1 MKVIKNYSLIILLVL
16 STSFVVSQTN
26 TGSPYSLNELG
37 EINFLGN
44 VSNLSMGGIDSA
56 IDSIE
61 FNINNPSSLAK
72 LKTTNYLIGTFYKS
86 TGISNVNSTD
96 NINTANI
103 NYIAVGIPTKRF
115 GFGFGVLPYSS
126 VGFNLQSTD
135 EYNTA
140 NSINSRLFGAEGNIN
155 RAFVSIGL
163 PLLKYLSLGASAN
176 YNFGKFNYEKF
187 NLIENVNYG
196 IFSNS
201 SSEISGFTYNFSSN
215 LSIPLKN
222 DFTLNLVYSF
232 YPDGDLDSFN
242 IESLYTSNTSS
253 ITLESLGDFVDIDLN
268 SRGLENTKLPV
279 PKKSIYSLGLE
290 KKNSWFIGFQYESK
304 LSSNFENVFLDTQNV
319 SYRDSN
325 SLSIGGYIIPDSS
338 SLTSYWKR
346 VKYRFGIKNEKK
358 SIIVNNLPI
367 NHFSLNLGLGLPIA
381 GLSKANLGLEIGK
394 VGDNNSLV
402 KENYFAL
409 RLGLSLNDVW
419 FIKRKYN

>member
-1 MKVIKNYSLIILLVL
+1 MKVIKNYSQILLFVL

-140 NSINSRLFGAEGNIN
+140 NSINSRLFGADGNIN

-222 DFTLNLVYSF
+222 DFKLNLVYSY

-253 ITLESLGDFVDIDLN
+253 ITLESLGDFVDVDLN

-279 PKKSIYSLGLE
+279 PKKSIFSLGLE

-338 SLTSYWKR
+338 SLISYWKR
-346 VKYRFGIKNEKK
+346 VIYRIGIKNEKK

>member
-1 MKVIKNYSLIILLVL
+1 MKVIKNYFLILLFVL

-103 NYIAVGIPTKRF
+103 NYIAVGIPTKIF

-126 VGFNLQSTD
+126 VGFNLQSTE

-232 YPDGDLDSFN
+232 YPEGNLDSYN
-242 IESLYTSNTSS
+242 IESLYTSNSSS
-253 ITLESLGDFVDIDLN
+253 ISLESLGDFVDIDLN

-279 PKKSIYSLGLE
+279 PKKSVYSLGLE
-290 KKNSWFIGFQYESK
+290 KKNSWFLGFQYESK
-304 LSSNFENVFLDTQNV
+304 LSSNFENVFLDIQNV

-338 SLTSYWKR
+338 SLISYWKR
-346 VKYRFGIKNEKK
+346 VKYRIGIKNEKK

-394 VGDNNSLV
+394 VGDNDSLV

>member
-1 MKVIKNYSLIILLVL
+1 MKVIKNYSQILLFVL

-140 NSINSRLFGAEGNIN
+140 NSINSRLFGADGNIN

-222 DFTLNLVYSF
+222 DFKLNLVYSY

-253 ITLESLGDFVDIDLN
+253 ITLESLGDFVDVDLN

-319 SYRDSN
+319 SYRDAN

>member
-1 MKVIKNYSLIILLVL
+1 MKVIKNYSLILLFVL

-103 NYIAVGIPTKRF
+103 NYIAVGIPTKIF

-126 VGFNLQSTD
+126 VGFNLQSTE

-232 YPDGDLDSFN
+232 YPEGDLDSYN
-242 IESLYTSNTSS
+242 IESLYTSNSSS
-253 ITLESLGDFVDIDLN
+253 ISLESLGDFVDIDLN

-279 PKKSIYSLGLE
+279 PKKSVYSLGLE
-290 KKNSWFIGFQYESK
+290 KKNSWFLGFQYESK
-304 LSSNFENVFLDTQNV
+304 LSSNFENVFLDIQNV

-338 SLTSYWKR
+338 SLISYWKR
-346 VKYRFGIKNEKK
+346 VKYSIGIKNEKK
-358 SIIVNNLPI
+358 SIIVNNLPV

-394 VGDNNSLV
+394 VGDNDSLV
-402 KENYFAL
+402 KENYLAL

>member
-1 MKVIKNYSLIILLVL
+1 MKVIKNYSLNLLFVL

-103 NYIAVGIPTKRF
+103 NYIAVGIPTKIF

-126 VGFNLQSTD
+126 VGFNLQSTE

-232 YPDGDLDSFN
+232 YPEGDLDSYN
-242 IESLYTSNTSS
+242 IESLYTSNSSS
-253 ITLESLGDFVDIDLN
+253 ISLESLGDFVDIDLN

-279 PKKSIYSLGLE
+279 PKKSVYSLGLE
-290 KKNSWFIGFQYESK
+290 KKNSWFLGFQYESK
-304 LSSNFENVFLDTQNV
+304 LSSNFENVFLDIQNV

-338 SLTSYWKR
+338 SLISYWRR
-346 VKYRFGIKNEKK
+346 VVYRIGIKNEKK

-394 VGDNNSLV
+394 VGDNDSLV
-402 KENYFAL
+402 KENYLAL

>member
-1 MKVIKNYSLIILLVL
+1 MKVIKNYFLILLFVL

-96 NINTANI
+96 NINTANN

-126 VGFNLQSTD
+126 VGFNLQSTE

-140 NSINSRLFGAEGNIN
+140 NSITSRLFGAEGNIN

-232 YPDGDLDSFN
+232 YPEGDLDSYN

-253 ITLESLGDFVDIDLN
+253 ITLESLGDFVDVDLN

-338 SLTSYWKR
+338 SLISYWKR
-346 VKYRFGIKNEKK
+346 VKYSIGIKNEKK
-358 SIIVNNLPI
+358 SIIVNNLPV

-394 VGDNNSLV
+394 VGDNDSLV
-402 KENYFAL
+402 KENYLAL

>member
-1 MKVIKNYSLIILLVL
+1 MKLIKNYSLILSFII
-16 STSFVVSQTN
+16 STSFVYSQTD

-44 VSNLSMGGIDSA
+44 VSSISMGGIDSA

-86 TGISNVNSTD
+86 TGISNSVSTD

-103 NYIAVGIPTKRF
+103 NYIAIGVPTKRF

-126 VGFNLQSTD
+126 VGFNLQTTED
-135 EYNTA
+135 YNTK

-155 RAFVSIGL
+155 RAFVSIGV
-163 PLLKYLSLGASAN
+163 PLLKYFSLGATAN

-196 IFSNS
+196 IFSIS

-222 DFTLNLVYSF
+222 DFSLNLMYSL
-232 YPDGDLDSFN
+232 YPEGDLDSFN
-242 IESLYTSNTSS
+242 IESLYTSSTSS
-253 ITLESLGDFVDIDLN
+253 VSLESLGDFVDVDLN

-290 KKNSWFIGFQYESK
+290 KKNSWFIGLQYESK
-304 LSSNFENVFLDTQNV
+304 LSSNFKNDFLDTQNV
-319 SYRDSN
+319 SYRDAN
-325 SLSIGGYIIPDSS
+325 SFSIGGFIIPDSS
-338 SLTSYWKR
+338 SLISYWKR

-367 NHFSLNLGLGLPIA
+367 NQFSLNLGLGLPVA
-381 GLSKANLGLEIGK
+381 GLSKANLGLEIGRI
-394 VGDNNSLV
+394 GNDDNLI
-402 KENYFAL
+402 KENYFSL

-419 FIKRKYN
+419 FIKRKFN

>member
-1 MKVIKNYSLIILLVL
+1 MKVNKNYSLVIFFVL
-16 STSFVVSQTN
+16 TTSFVVSQTN

-44 VSNLSMGGIDSA
+44 ISNLSMGGIDSA

-86 TGISNVNSTD
+86 TGISNANSTD

-126 VGFNLQSTD
+126 VGSNLQTTED
-135 EYNTA
+135 YNNA
-140 NSINSRLFGAEGNIN
+140 NSISSRLFGAEGNIN

-163 PLLKYLSLGASAN
+163 PILKYLSLGASVN

-201 SSEISGFTYNFSSN
+201 SSEISGFTFNFSSN
-215 LSIPLKN
+215 LSIPLNN
-222 DFTLNLVYSF
+222 DLTLNLVYSF
-232 YPDGDLDSFN
+232 YPEGDLDSFN
-242 IESLYTSNTSS
+242 IESIYTSNTSS
-253 ITLESLGDFVDIDLN
+253 ITIESLGDFVDVDLN

-319 SYRDSN
+319 SYRDAN
-325 SLSIGGYIIPDSS
+325 SISIGGYIIPDSS
-338 SLTSYWKR
+338 SLISYWKR

-367 NHFSLNLGLGLPIA
+367 NQFSLNLGLGLPIA

-394 VGDNNSLV
+394 VGDSDSLV

>member
-1 MKVIKNYSLIILLVL
+1 MKLIKNYSLILSFII
-16 STSFVVSQTN
+16 STSFVYSQTD

-44 VSNLSMGGIDSA
+44 VSSISMGGIDSA
-56 IDSIE
+56 IYSIE

-86 TGISNVNSTD
+86 TGISNSVSTD

-103 NYIAVGIPTKRF
+103 NYIAIGVPTKRF

-126 VGFNLQSTD
+126 VGFNLQTTD
-135 EYNTA
+135 DYNTE

-155 RAFVSIGL
+155 RAFVSIGV
-163 PLLKYLSLGASAN
+163 PLLKYFSLGATAN

-196 IFSNS
+196 IFSIS

-222 DFTLNLVYSF
+222 DFSLNLMYSL
-232 YPDGDLDSFN
+232 YPEGDLDSFN
-242 IESLYTSNTSS
+242 IESLYTSSTSS
-253 ITLESLGDFVDIDLN
+253 VSLESLGDFVDVDLN

-290 KKNSWFIGFQYESK
+290 KKNSWFIGLQYESK
-304 LSSNFENVFLDTQNV
+304 LSSNFKNDFLDTQNV
-319 SYRDSN
+319 SYRDAN
-325 SLSIGGYIIPDSS
+325 SFSIGGFIIPDSS
-338 SLTSYWKR
+338 SLISYWKR

-367 NHFSLNLGLGLPIA
+367 NQFSLNLGLGLPVA
-381 GLSKANLGLEIGK
+381 GLSKANLGLEIGRIGND
-394 VGDNNSLV
+394 VNLI
-402 KENYFAL
+402 KENYFSL

-419 FIKRKYN
+419 FIKRKFN

>member
-1 MKVIKNYSLIILLVL
+1 MKVIKNYSLILLFVL

-44 VSNLSMGGIDSA
+44 VSNLSMGGVDSA

-126 VGFNLQSTD
+126 VGFNLQSTE
-135 EYNTA
+135 EYNTS

-163 PLLKYLSLGASAN
+163 PILKYLSLGASAN

-232 YPDGDLDSFN
+232 YPEGDLDSYN

-253 ITLESLGDFVDIDLN
+253 ITLESLGDFVDVDLN

-304 LSSNFENVFLDTQNV
+304 LSSNFKNVFLDTQNV

-338 SLTSYWKR
+338 SLISYWKR
-346 VKYRFGIKNEKK
+346 VKYRIGIKNEKK

-394 VGDNNSLV
+394 VGDNDSLV

>member
-1 MKVIKNYSLIILLVL
+1 MKVIKNYSLILLFVL

-103 NYIAVGIPTKRF
+103 NYIAVGIPTKIF

-126 VGFNLQSTD
+126 VGFNLQSTE

-232 YPDGDLDSFN
+232 YPEGNLDSYN
-242 IESLYTSNTSS
+242 IESLYTSNSSS
-253 ITLESLGDFVDIDLN
+253 ISLESLGDFVDIDLN

-279 PKKSIYSLGLE
+279 PKKSVYSLGLE
-290 KKNSWFIGFQYESK
+290 KKNSWFLGFQYESK
-304 LSSNFENVFLDTQNV
+304 LSSNFENVFLDIQNV

-338 SLTSYWKR
+338 SLISYWKR
-346 VKYRFGIKNEKK
+346 VKYSIGIKNEKK
-358 SIIVNNLPI
+358 SIIVNNLPV

-394 VGDNNSLV
+394 VGDNDSLV
-402 KENYFAL
+402 KENYLAL

>member
-1 MKVIKNYSLIILLVL
+1 MKVIKNYSLILLFVL

-103 NYIAVGIPTKRF
+103 NYIAVGIPTKIF

-126 VGFNLQSTD
+126 VGFNLQSTE

-163 PLLKYLSLGASAN
+163 PLLKYLSIGASAN

-232 YPDGDLDSFN
+232 YPEGNLDSYN
-242 IESLYTSNTSS
+242 IESLYTSNSSS
-253 ITLESLGDFVDIDLN
+253 ISLESLGDFVDIDLN

-279 PKKSIYSLGLE
+279 PKKSVYSLGLE
-290 KKNSWFIGFQYESK
+290 KKNSWFLGFQYESK

-319 SYRDSN
+319 SYRDAN

>member
-1 MKVIKNYSLIILLVL
+1 MKVIKNYSLILLFVL

-103 NYIAVGIPTKRF
+103 NYIAVGIPTKIF

-126 VGFNLQSTD
+126 VGFNLQSTE

-187 NLIENVNYG
+187 NLMENVNYG

-201 SSEISGFTYNFSSN
+201 SSEITGFTYNFSSN

-232 YPDGDLDSFN
+232 YPEGNLDSYN
-242 IESLYTSNTSS
+242 IESLYTSNSSS
-253 ITLESLGDFVDIDLN
+253 ISLESLGDFVDMDLN

-279 PKKSIYSLGLE
+279 PKKSVYSLGLE
-290 KKNSWFIGFQYESK
+290 KKNSWFLGFQYESK
-304 LSSNFENVFLDTQNV
+304 LSSNFENVFLDIQNV

-338 SLTSYWKR
+338 SLISYWKR
-346 VKYRFGIKNEKK
+346 VKYSIGIKNEKK

-394 VGDNNSLV
+394 VGDNDSLV

>member
-1 MKVIKNYSLIILLVL
+1 MKVIKNYSQILLFVL

-140 NSINSRLFGAEGNIN
+140 NSINSRLFGADGNIN
-155 RAFVSIGL
+155 RAFVSIGF

-222 DFTLNLVYSF
+222 DFKLNLVYSY

-253 ITLESLGDFVDIDLN
+253 ITLESLGDFVDVDLN

-319 SYRDSN
+319 SYRDAN
-325 SLSIGGYIIPDSS
+325 SLSIGGYIIPDSL

>member
-1 MKVIKNYSLIILLVL
+1 MKVIKNYSLVIFFVL
-16 STSFVVSQTN
+16 TTSFVVSQTN

-126 VGFNLQSTD
+126 VGFNLQTTE

-155 RAFVSIGL
+155 KAFVSIGF

-232 YPDGDLDSFN
+232 YPDGDLDSYN

-253 ITLESLGDFVDIDLN
+253 ITLESLGDFVDVDLN

-279 PKKSIYSLGLE
+279 PKKSIFSLGLE
-290 KKNSWFIGFQYESK
+290 KKNSWFLGFQYESK

-338 SLTSYWKR
+338 SLISYWKR
-346 VKYRFGIKNEKK
+346 VVYRIGIKNEKK
-358 SIIVNNLPI
+358 SIIVNNLPV

-394 VGDNNSLV
+394 VGDNDSLV

>member
-1 MKVIKNYSLIILLVL
+1 MKLIKNYSLILSFII
-16 STSFVVSQTN
+16 STSFVYSQTN

-44 VSNLSMGGIDSA
+44 VSSISMGGIDSA

-86 TGISNVNSTD
+86 TGISNSVSTD

-103 NYIAVGIPTKRF
+103 NYIAIGVPTKRF

-126 VGFNLQSTD
+126 VGFNLQTTD
-135 EYNTA
+135 DYNTE

-155 RAFVSIGL
+155 RAFVSIGV
-163 PLLKYLSLGASAN
+163 PLLKYFSLGATAN

-196 IFSNS
+196 IFSIS

-222 DFTLNLVYSF
+222 DFSLNLVYSL
-232 YPDGDLDSFN
+232 YPEGDLDSFN
-242 IESLYTSNTSS
+242 IESLYTSSTSS
-253 ITLESLGDFVDIDLN
+253 VSLESLGDFVDVDLN

-290 KKNSWFIGFQYESK
+290 KKNSWFIGLQYESK
-304 LSSNFENVFLDTQNV
+304 LSSNFKNDFLDIQNV
-319 SYRDSN
+319 SYRDAN
-325 SLSIGGYIIPDSS
+325 SFSIGGFIIPDSS
-338 SLTSYWKR
+338 SLISYWKR

-367 NHFSLNLGLGLPIA
+367 NQFSLNLGLGLPVA
-381 GLSKANLGLEIGK
+381 GLSKANLGLEIGRI
-394 VGDNNSLV
+394 GNDDNLI
-402 KENYFAL
+402 KENYFSL

-419 FIKRKYN
+419 FIKRKFN

>member
-1 MKVIKNYSLIILLVL
+1 MKVIKNYSLVIFFVL
-16 STSFVVSQTN
+16 TTSFVVSQTN

-44 VSNLSMGGIDSA
+44 ISNLSMGGIDSA

-86 TGISNVNSTD
+86 TGISNVNTTD

-126 VGFNLQSTD
+126 VGFNLQTTE

-155 RAFVSIGL
+155 KAFVSIGF

-232 YPDGDLDSFN
+232 YPDGDLDSYN

-253 ITLESLGDFVDIDLN
+253 ITLESLGDFVDVDLN

-279 PKKSIYSLGLE
+279 PKKSIFSLGLE
-290 KKNSWFIGFQYESK
+290 KKNSWFLGFQYESK

-338 SLTSYWKR
+338 SLISYWRR
-346 VKYRFGIKNEKK
+346 VVYRIGIKNEKK
-358 SIIVNNLPI
+358 SIIVNNLPV

-394 VGDNNSLV
+394 VGDNDSLV

>member
-1 MKVIKNYSLIILLVL
+1 MKLIKNYSLILSFII
-16 STSFVVSQTN
+16 STSFVYSQTN

-44 VSNLSMGGIDSA
+44 VSSISMGGIDSA

-86 TGISNVNSTD
+86 TGISNSVSTD

-103 NYIAVGIPTKRF
+103 NYIAIGVPTKRF

-126 VGFNLQSTD
+126 VGFNLQTTD
-135 EYNTA
+135 DYNTE

-155 RAFVSIGL
+155 RAFVSIGV
-163 PLLKYLSLGASAN
+163 PLLKYFSLGATAN

-196 IFSNS
+196 IFSIS

-222 DFTLNLVYSF
+222 DFSLNLVYSL
-232 YPDGDLDSFN
+232 YPEGDLDSFN
-242 IESLYTSNTSS
+242 IESLYTSSTSS
-253 ITLESLGDFVDIDLN
+253 VSLESLGDFVDVDLN

-290 KKNSWFIGFQYESK
+290 KKNSWFIGLQYESK
-304 LSSNFENVFLDTQNV
+304 LSSNFKNDFLDTQNV
-319 SYRDSN
+319 SYRDAN
-325 SLSIGGYIIPDSS
+325 SFSIGGFIIPDSS
-338 SLTSYWKR
+338 SLISYWKR

-367 NHFSLNLGLGLPIA
+367 NQFSLNLGLGLPVA
-381 GLSKANLGLEIGK
+381 GLSKANLGLEIGRI
-394 VGDNNSLV
+394 GNDDNLI
-402 KENYFAL
+402 KENYFSL

-419 FIKRKYN
+419 FIKRKFN

>member
-1 MKVIKNYSLIILLVL
+1 MKVIKNYSLILLFVL

-44 VSNLSMGGIDSA
+44 VSNLSIGGIDSA

-103 NYIAVGIPTKRF
+103 NYIAVGIPTKIF

-126 VGFNLQSTD
+126 VGFNLQSTE

-232 YPDGDLDSFN
+232 YPEGNLDSYN
-242 IESLYTSNTSS
+242 IESLYTSNSSS
-253 ITLESLGDFVDIDLN
+253 ISLESLGDFVDIDLN

-279 PKKSIYSLGLE
+279 PKKSVYSLGLE
-290 KKNSWFIGFQYESK
+290 KKNSWFLGFQYESK
-304 LSSNFENVFLDTQNV
+304 LSSNFENVFLDIQNV

-346 VKYRFGIKNEKK
+346 VKYSIGIKNEKK
-358 SIIVNNLPI
+358 SIIVNNLPV
-367 NHFSLNLGLGLPIA
+367 NHFSLNLGICLPIA

-394 VGDNNSLV
+394 VGDNDSLV
-402 KENYFAL
+402 KENYLAL

>member
-1 MKVIKNYSLIILLVL
+1 MKVIKNYSLVIFFVL
-16 STSFVVSQTN
+16 TTSFVVSQTN
-26 TGSPYSLNELG
+26 TGSPYSLYELG

-86 TGISNVNSTD
+86 TGISNANSTD

-126 VGFNLQSTD
+126 VGSNLQTTED
-135 EYNTA
+135 YNNA
-140 NSINSRLFGAEGNIN
+140 NSISSRLFGAEGNIN

-163 PLLKYLSLGASAN
+163 PILKYLSLGASAN

-201 SSEISGFTYNFSSN
+201 SSEISGFTFNFSSN
-215 LSIPLKN
+215 LSIPLNN
-222 DFTLNLVYSF
+222 DLTLNLVYSF
-232 YPDGDLDSFN
+232 YPEGDLDSFN
-242 IESLYTSNTSS
+242 IESIYTSNTSS
-253 ITLESLGDFVDIDLN
+253 ITIESLGDFVDVDLN

-319 SYRDSN
+319 SYRDAN
-325 SLSIGGYIIPDSS
+325 SISIGGYIIPDSS
-338 SLTSYWKR
+338 SLISYWKR

-367 NHFSLNLGLGLPIA
+367 NQFSLNLGLGLPIA

-394 VGDNNSLV
+394 VGDSDSLV

>member
-1 MKVIKNYSLIILLVL
+1 MKVIKNYSLVIFFVL
-16 STSFVVSQTN
+16 TTSFVVSQTN

-37 EINFLGN
+37 ETNFLGN
-44 VSNLSMGGIDSA
+44 ISNLSMGGIDSA

-103 NYIAVGIPTKRF
+103 NYIAVGIPTKIF

-126 VGFNLQSTD
+126 VGFNLQSTE

-232 YPDGDLDSFN
+232 YPEGDLDSYN
-242 IESLYTSNTSS
+242 IESLYTSNSSS
-253 ITLESLGDFVDIDLN
+253 ISLESLGDFVDIDLN

-279 PKKSIYSLGLE
+279 PKKSVYSLGLE
-290 KKNSWFIGFQYESK
+290 KKNSWFLGFQYESK
-304 LSSNFENVFLDTQNV
+304 LSSNFENVFLDIQNV

-338 SLTSYWKR
+338 SLISYWKR
-346 VKYRFGIKNEKK
+346 VKYSIGIKNEKK
-358 SIIVNNLPI
+358 SIIVNNLPV

-394 VGDNNSLV
+394 VGDNDSLV
-402 KENYFAL
+402 KENYLAL

>member
-1 MKVIKNYSLIILLVL
+1 MKVIKNYFLILLFVL

-44 VSNLSMGGIDSA
+44 VSSLSMGGIDSA

-126 VGFNLQSTD
+126 VGFNLQSTE

-140 NSINSRLFGAEGNIN
+140 NSITSRLFGAEGNIN

-232 YPDGDLDSFN
+232 YPEGDLDSYN

-253 ITLESLGDFVDIDLN
+253 ITLESLGDFVDVDLN

-338 SLTSYWKR
+338 SLISYWKR
-346 VKYRFGIKNEKK
+346 VKYRIGIKNEKK
-358 SIIVNNLPI
+358 SIIVNNLPV
-367 NHFSLNLGLGLPIA
+367 NQFSLNLGLGLPIA
-381 GLSKANLGLEIGK
+381 GLSKANLGLEIGR
-394 VGDNNSLV
+394 VGNDENIV

>member
-1 MKVIKNYSLIILLVL
+1 MKVIKNYFLILLFVL

-126 VGFNLQSTD
+126 VGFNLQSTE

-140 NSINSRLFGAEGNIN
+140 NSITSRLFGAEGNIN

-232 YPDGDLDSFN
+232 YPEGDLDSYN

-253 ITLESLGDFVDIDLN
+253 ITLESLGDFVDVDLN

-338 SLTSYWKR
+338 SLISYWKR
-346 VKYRFGIKNEKK
+346 VKYRIGIKNEKK

-367 NHFSLNLGLGLPIA
+367 NHFSLNLGLGLPVA
-381 GLSKANLGLEIGK
+381 GLSKANLGLELGKIGND
-394 VGDNNSLV
+394 DNLI

>member
-1 MKVIKNYSLIILLVL
+1 MKVIKNYSQILLFVL

-140 NSINSRLFGAEGNIN
+140 NSINSRLFGADGNIN

-187 NLIENVNYG
+187 NLVENVNYG

-222 DFTLNLVYSF
+222 DFKLNLVYSY

-253 ITLESLGDFVDIDLN
+253 ITLESLGDFVDVDLN

-319 SYRDSN
+319 SYRDAN

>member
-1 MKVIKNYSLIILLVL
+1 MKVIKNYSLVIFFVL
-16 STSFVVSQTN
+16 TTSFVVSQTN

-86 TGISNVNSTD
+86 TGISNANSTD

-126 VGFNLQSTD
+126 VGSNLQTTED
-135 EYNTA
+135 YNNA
-140 NSINSRLFGAEGNIN
+140 NSISSRLFGAEGNIN

-163 PLLKYLSLGASAN
+163 PILKYLSLGASAN

-222 DFTLNLVYSF
+222 DLTLNLVYSF
-232 YPDGDLDSFN
+232 YPEGDLDSFN
-242 IESLYTSNTSS
+242 IESIYTSNTSS
-253 ITLESLGDFVDIDLN
+253 ITIESLGDFVDVDLN

-319 SYRDSN
+319 SYRDAN
-325 SLSIGGYIIPDSS
+325 SISIGGYIIPDSS
-338 SLTSYWKR
+338 SLISYWKR

-367 NHFSLNLGLGLPIA
+367 NQFSLNLGLGLPIA

-394 VGDNNSLV
+394 VGDSDSLV

>member
-1 MKVIKNYSLIILLVL
+1 MKVIKNYFLILLFVP

-72 LKTTNYLIGTFYKS
+72 LKTTNYLIGTFYKY

-126 VGFNLQSTD
+126 VGFNLQTTE

-155 RAFVSIGL
+155 KAFVSIGF

-232 YPDGDLDSFN
+232 YPEGDLDSYN

-253 ITLESLGDFVDIDLN
+253 ITLESLGDFVDVDLN
-268 SRGLENTKLPV
+268 SRGIENTKLPV
-279 PKKSIYSLGLE
+279 PKKSIFSLGLE
-290 KKNSWFIGFQYESK
+290 KKNSWFLGFQYESK

-338 SLTSYWKR
+338 SLISYWKR
-346 VKYRFGIKNEKK
+346 VVYRIGIKNEKK
-358 SIIVNNLPI
+358 SIIVNNLPV

-394 VGDNNSLV
+394 VGDNDSLV

>member
-86 TGISNVNSTD
+86 TGISNLNSTD

-126 VGFNLQSTD
+126 VGFNLQTTED
-135 EYNTA
+135 YNTA

-155 RAFVSIGL
+155 RAFVSIGF
-163 PLLKYLSLGASAN
+163 PLLKYISLGASAN

-215 LSIPLKN
+215 LSIPINN
-222 DFTLNLVYSF
+222 DLRLNLVYSF
-232 YPDGDLDSFN
+232 YPEGDLNSFN

-253 ITLESLGDFVDIDLN
+253 ITLESLGDFVDVDLN

-304 LSSNFENVFLDTQNV
+304 LSSNFENVFLDTQSV
-319 SYRDSN
+319 SYRDAN

-338 SLTSYWKR
+338 SLISYWKR

-358 SIIVNNLPI
+358 SIIVNNLPV
-367 NHFSLNLGLGLPIA
+367 NQFSLNLGLGLPIA

-394 VGDNNSLV
+394 VGDNDSLV

>member
-1 MKVIKNYSLIILLVL
+1 MKVIKNYSLVIFFVL
-16 STSFVVSQTN
+16 TTSFVVSQTN

-72 LKTTNYLIGTFYKS
+72 LKTTNYLIGTFYKY

-126 VGFNLQSTD
+126 VGFNLQTTE

-155 RAFVSIGL
+155 KAFVSIGF

-232 YPDGDLDSFN
+232 YPEGDLDSYN

-253 ITLESLGDFVDIDLN
+253 ITLESLGDFVDVDLN

-279 PKKSIYSLGLE
+279 PKKSIFSLGLE
-290 KKNSWFIGFQYESK
+290 KKNSWFLGFQYESK

-338 SLTSYWKR
+338 SLISYWKR
-346 VKYRFGIKNEKK
+346 VVYRIGIKNEKK
-358 SIIVNNLPI
+358 SIIVNNLPV

-394 VGDNNSLV
+394 VGDNDSLV

>member
-1 MKVIKNYSLIILLVL
+1 MKVIKNYSLILLFVL

-126 VGFNLQSTD
+126 VGFNLQSTE

-140 NSINSRLFGAEGNIN
+140 NSITSRLFGAEGNIN

-232 YPDGDLDSFN
+232 YPEGDLDSYN

-253 ITLESLGDFVDIDLN
+253 ITLESLGDFVDVDLN

-338 SLTSYWKR
+338 SLISYWKR
-346 VKYRFGIKNEKK
+346 VKYSIGIKNEKK
-358 SIIVNNLPI
+358 SIIVNNLPV

-394 VGDNNSLV
+394 VGDNDSLV
-402 KENYFAL
+402 KENYLAL

>member
-1 MKVIKNYSLIILLVL
+1 
-16 STSFVVSQTN
+16 
-26 TGSPYSLNELG
+26 
-37 EINFLGN
+37 
-44 VSNLSMGGIDSA
+44 MGGIDSA

-86 TGISNVNSTD
+86 TGISNVNTTD

-126 VGFNLQSTD
+126 VGFNLQTTE

-155 RAFVSIGL
+155 KAFVSIGF

-232 YPDGDLDSFN
+232 YPEGDLDSYN

-253 ITLESLGDFVDIDLN
+253 ITLESLGDFVDVDLN
-268 SRGLENTKLPV
+268 SRGIENTKLPV
-279 PKKSIYSLGLE
+279 PKKSIFSLGLE
-290 KKNSWFIGFQYESK
+290 KKNSWFLGFQYESK

-338 SLTSYWKR
+338 SLISYWKR
-346 VKYRFGIKNEKK
+346 VVYRIGIKNEKK
-358 SIIVNNLPI
+358 SIIVNNLPV

-394 VGDNNSLV
+394 VGDNDSLV